1 MSKAF
6 LLSQLLSLVKLTALI
21 TEEEHPT
28 ATDLLLDLI
37 SLLLADMV
45 LIETISTLVD
55 SEGSDQV
62 EI

>member
-1 MSKAF
+1 MSRLF
-6 LLSQLLSLVKLTALI
+6 PVYLSLSLVKLTVLI

-37 SLLLADMV
+37 SLLVADMV

-55 SEGSDQV
+55 SEESDQV
-62 EI
+62 ET